1 MLKVVINC
9 GPCEEY
15 IDKCLNS
22 LRSQLHHDWQAFL
35 TVDPCGDRTLEK
47 ALAACGTDRRIFI
60 HQNQERL
67 YSMVNLINAIRR
79 SEAHPEDVLVIL
91 DGDDWFA
98 TNEALSIIAANYEKH
113 DCWMTYGSWLADQED
128 LSGMRRGL
136 WPAYENGTSDFRN
149 GEWLGTAVRTWK
161 RWLWDLIDDRDFRDE
176 QGEYLKVVEDRASM
190 LPMLEMAGT
199 QKARHI
205 PEAIMIY
212 NRSTPHACG
221 KIRYQEMLANCRYLR
236 ARPPYARLQQKPLF
250 RETLQRD
257 CQQFSVSEKIRSE
270 SFSE

>member
-1 MLKVVINC
+1 MLKIVINC

-15 IDKCLNS
+15 IEKCLDS
-22 LRSQLHHDWQAFL
+22 LRSQSHRDWQAFL
-35 TVDPCGDRTLEK
+35 TVDPCGDRTFEK
-47 ALAACGTDRRIFI
+47 ALVACGTDRRILI

-79 SEAHPEDVLVIL
+79 SEANPEDVLVIL

-98 TNEALSIIAANYEKH
+98 TTEALSIIAATYEKH
-113 DCWMTYGSWLADQED
+113 DCWMTYGSWLADQKD
-128 LSGMRRGL
+128 LTGMQRGQ
-136 WPAYENGTSDFRN
+136 WPAYKNGTSDFRN
-149 GEWLGTAVRTWK
+149 SEWLGTAVRTWK

-176 QGEYLKVVEDRASM
+176 QGEYFKVVEDRACM

-199 QKARHI
+199 EKARHI
-205 PEAIMIY
+205 PEAIMVY

-221 KIRYQEMLANCRYLR
+221 KIRYQEMLANCRYLQTR
-236 ARPPYARLQQKPLF
+236 APYARLEQKPL
-250 RETLQRD
+250 LQSAAQSVCR
-257 CQQFSVSEKIRSE
+257 QFTISEEIGSE